1 MATDQKNFLGRGFN
15 FPFKLN
21 RNGGTATSAFEEN
34 VEQSIQIIIGTAPGE
49 RQMRPEFGCK
59 IHDLMFA
66 PANVTTCTMASL
78 HVKHSLVQNEPRV
91 KGIEVRAE
99 LDPDAPNRLN
109 LFIEYTVRASNN
121 QFNMVYPFYLRREED
136 L

>member
-1 MATDQKNFLGRGFN
+1 MPSETKNFLGRGFN

-21 RNGGTATSAFEEN
+21 RNGGTAMSAFEEN
-34 VEQSIQIIIGTAPGE
+34 VEQAIQIIIGTAPGE
-49 RQMRPEFGCK
+49 RQMRPDFGCK

-78 HVKHSLVQNEPRV
+78 HVKHSLVQNEPRI
-91 KGIEVRAE
+91 KGVEVRAD
-99 LDPDAPNRLN
+99 LDESEPNRLN
-109 LFIEYTVRASNN
+109 LHINYTVRASNN
-121 QFNMVYPFYLRREED
+121 YFNMVYPFYLRREED